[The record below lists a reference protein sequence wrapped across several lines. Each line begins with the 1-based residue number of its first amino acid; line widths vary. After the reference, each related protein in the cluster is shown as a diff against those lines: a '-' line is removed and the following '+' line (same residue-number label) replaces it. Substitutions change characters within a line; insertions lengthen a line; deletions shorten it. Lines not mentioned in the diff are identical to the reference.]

1 MQLFPQEADVSRR
14 PCDARF
20 ATCSGLIGFEQ
31 GVLPVSEGSAVKLH
45 VPGPLQSPPPIPI
58 PEPVIFSKL

>member
-1 MQLFPQEADVSRR
+1 MSRR